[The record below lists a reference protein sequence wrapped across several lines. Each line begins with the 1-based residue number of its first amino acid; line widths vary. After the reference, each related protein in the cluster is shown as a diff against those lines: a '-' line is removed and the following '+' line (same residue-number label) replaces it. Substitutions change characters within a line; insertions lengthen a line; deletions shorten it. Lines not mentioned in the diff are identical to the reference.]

1 MKNVPLPALAAL
13 LTAQQDFSV
22 CVKCAKESVP
32 TDAPRADYL
41 FLRFKEATPDEA
53 GLAEIVYH
61 QIVNY
66 AIPRKK
72 IQELVQRAQSN
83 PLDFSLHSKIFEE
96 AKRAFIRYD
105 SKATGPTANS
115 RYAEIGEII
124 AFCVASHFLTAGQ
137 VAAKM
142 ALKTNGEMPVF
153 GLDGIHVRGE
163 DDGTIT
169 AYFMEAKVVSDA
181 QSGAIQYA
189 ASAGGFDNDRNHKL
203 NEQRIAR
210 DLSNF
215 DMFEGALREAAL
227 NYFDPYGQASE
238 NVRERFVGVI
248 VYSEPLFGEKIP
260 VNDAT
265 PLKAH
270 EEHFLKRFEVQFAD
284 FSAALKRALQKHNAE
299 PGRCRAF
306 FLAVPDT
313 KKLKK
318 LFAKQMANE
327 HIR

>member
-1 MKNVPLPALAAL
+1 MNGPTPPEFSTL

-22 CVKCAKESVP
+22 CVKCAKESVN
-32 TDAPRADYL
+32 TDAPRVDYL
-41 FLRFKEATPDEA
+41 YLRFKEAIPDEA

-61 QIVNY
+61 QLVNY

-72 IQELVQRAQSN
+72 IKELIERSQEN
-83 PLDFSLHSKIFEE
+83 PLDLSLHSKIFEE

-105 SKATGPTANS
+105 SKATGPMANI
-115 RYAEIGEII
+115 RYGEIGEVI

-142 ALKTNGEMPVF
+142 ALKTNSEMPVF

-163 DDGTIT
+163 ADGTIT
-169 AYFMEAKVVSDA
+169 VFFMEAKVVGDA
-181 QSGAIQYA
+181 ESGAKQYA
-189 ASAGGFDNDRNHKL
+189 ESAGGFDNDRKHKL

-227 NYFDPYGQASE
+227 NYFDPYGQASA
-238 NVRERFVGVI
+238 NVRERFVGVV
-248 VYSEPLFGEKIP
+248 VYSEPLFATKIP
-260 VNDAT
+260 VNDST
-265 PLKAH
+265 PLYAH
-270 EEHFLKRFEVQFAD
+270 EQHFVKNFEGLFGD
-284 FSAALKRALQKHNAE
+284 FKSALEKALKSNNAE
-299 PGRCRAF
+299 LGRCRAF
-306 FLAVPDT
+306 FLAVPDA
-313 KKLKK
+313 KNLKK
-318 LFAKQMANE
+318 LFAQQIAND